1 MDPLKQLEKL
11 AAVDTRVQL
20 PTGKVRSAYYETGDG
35 LVALEEAARTVFGG
49 GDRTY
54 NKLVADL
61 QRTHNALY
69 KHLNKYYLW
78 D

>member
-1 MDPLKQLEKL
+1 MDPLKQLEKM

-35 LVALEEAARTVFGG
+35 IVGLEEAARAVFGG

-61 QRTHNALY
+61 QRAHNALY
-69 KHLNKYYLW
+69 KHLNKHYLW